1 MFDVALQKLT
11 FDEPSTHYLPPA
23 DKSYVWLALCDVL
36 AVSLFVWEVFSQWVD
51 STSGMGANATAF
63 RAGSAARLWLAL
75 TFRQTCFLVVSAL
88 IVIHVRLRKSVS
100 FGRVHWFLWVP
111 LTLLASVSTIAV
123 VLLVGD
129 TKTTTSWKRF
139 LVGYIA
145 YSSTIAVLNT
155 AMFGTLVGSLIV
167 IKRSLAHF
175 NQVTASKESK
185 SRSFRETVEKPQ
197 VSLAVEDIDAIREG
211 SSWITSPAS
220 SRRHRSGS
228 LYSHSTTRTPASR
241 SLAASPERERATTL
255 PFPTRPSPGTHSST
269 LPRTPPPSRRGSY
282 AKNDFGLVRHRT
294 QSLRTAVTTA
304 AALTLNS
311 QGSWISSSLGT
322 RPTHSAWSYPSTPHS
337 SSRNRTQSTSRV
349 QSAITSTPTQD
360 MNTSSTRSG
369 VAGRVVGGSVR
380 VTVSASNGQY
390 APSTLQ
396 AERGTASN
404 GATSRSPQ
412 IEVSMLRVIA
422 WLAGVWVPLVC
433 PLLLLWRYLAESS
446 LRYCHY
452 STSPTSTVPACKAMS
467 SGPFFSPLAWRY
479 HLLFYY

>member
-36 AVSLFVWEVFSQWVD
+36 SVSLFVWEVFSQWVD
-51 STSGMGANATAF
+51 STSGTGASTTAF

-88 IVIHVRLRKSVS
+88 IVIHVRRRRSVS
-100 FGRVHWFLWVP
+100 FGCVHWFLWVP
-111 LTLLASVSTIAV
+111 LALLASVSTIV
-123 VLLVGD
+123 VVFLVGA
-129 TKTTTSWKRF
+129 SRQRF

-175 NQVTASKESK
+175 NQVTASKVSK
-185 SRSFRETVEKPQ
+185 SFRETVEKPQ
-197 VSLAVEDIDAIREG
+197 VSLAAEDIDAVREG

-220 SRRHRSGS
+220 SRHRRTGS
-228 LYSHSTTRTPASR
+228 LYSHSTSRTGATR

-255 PFPTRPSPGTHSST
+255 PFPIRPSPGTHSPS
-269 LPRTPPPSRRGSY
+269 LPRTPPSRRRGSY
-282 AKNDFGLVRHRT
+282 AKNDFGLVRRRT

-304 AALTLNS
+304 AALTSSS
-311 QGSWISSSLGT
+311 QGSWIASSLGT

-349 QSAITSTPTQD
+349 QSAIASTPTQD
-360 MNTSSTRSG
+360 MSLSSARSG
-369 VAGRVVGGSVR
+369 VAGRGRMRAAVF
-380 VTVSASNGQY
+380 ASHGQY

-396 AERGTASN
+396 AEKGSASN
-404 GATSRSPQ
+404 GASSRSLQ
-412 IEVSMLRVIA
+412 IEVSTLRIIA

-433 PLLLLWRYLAESS
+433 PLSSLQRYFAEPS
-446 LRYCHY
+446 LRYCPY
-452 STSPTSTVPACKAMS
+452 SISSTSTVLARQATS
-467 SGPFFSPLAWRY
+467 SGPLSLLLA
-479 HLLFYY
+479 